1 MGYVS
6 MLEIQLWNIVFSD
19 GIVDY
24 TAGQHTFCMQTKISY
39 FEDFLMLKM
48 IGTFI
53 LLCKLAKTA
62 KKYSQTRQ
70 KGHFGYFLTPL
81 APHGGFRGSNR
92 NMPFKALICGLSDRV
107 VQFSL
112 EIHF

>member
-1 MGYVS
+1 

-53 LLCKLAKTA
+53 LLCKPPKNTVKPA
-62 KKYSQTRQ
+62 KKAILGTSWP
-70 KGHFGYFLTPL
+70 PL
-81 APHGGFRGSNR
+81 PPWG
-92 NMPFKALICGLSDRV
+92 
-107 VQFSL
+107 VQGVKSKYA
-112 EIHF
+112 I